1 MGNLK
6 NKAVKGVAWN
16 AVSTFANRGISM
28 FFMLFM
34 TRLLLPSDYG
44 LIGMLTV
51 FMAVAGQFIDSG
63 FSQALLKKQNRTK
76 VDEATVFYFNI
87 AASLISYIFLF
98 VIAPFVA
105 DFYNMP
111 QLCEILRVLG
121 ISLVIGATGTMWNLQ
136 YQINLDFKT
145 PSILGLVGNVF
156 SGIVGVV
163 LAYLGYGVWAL
174 VYQSLLG
181 TIFGLVLRFFYST
194 WRPIWAFSWKSF
206 HEFFGYGSKLL
217 LSRLLDTLYNNV
229 YPVVI
234 GKFYSASTLGFYS
247 RAHSLAGIPSVQA
260 TQILQGATFPVL
272 CKVNNDMDRLGNAYR
287 RMLKLSVF
295 VIFPLMMGLAIL
307 AHPFIMVVFTE
318 KWEYSAGL
326 LTIICFAQMWHPV
339 HAINLNLLQVVGRS
353 DLFLRVELINKFLAI
368 IVIACTYRYSI
379 EIMCF
384 GYIFSCLVSI
394 IINTYYTGKFINCG
408 FWTQIKDL
416 CPSFLL
422 SLAMLALIFGVTY
435 FIPNDILKI
444 IVGSAVGILFYVG
457 LSYIFK
463 FSEMKELILILRRK

>member
-145 PSILGLVGNVF
+145 PSILGLVGNVV

-163 LAYLGYGVWAL
+163 LA
-174 VYQSLLG
+174 
-181 TIFGLVLRFFYST
+181 
-194 WRPIWAFSWKSF
+194 
-206 HEFFGYGSKLL
+206 
-217 LSRLLDTLYNNV
+217 
-229 YPVVI
+229 
-234 GKFYSASTLGFYS
+234 
-247 RAHSLAGIPSVQA
+247 
-260 TQILQGATFPVL
+260 
-272 CKVNNDMDRLGNAYR
+272 
-287 RMLKLSVF
+287 
-295 VIFPLMMGLAIL
+295 
-307 AHPFIMVVFTE
+307 
-318 KWEYSAGL
+318 
-326 LTIICFAQMWHPV
+326 
-339 HAINLNLLQVVGRS
+339 
-353 DLFLRVELINKFLAI
+353 
-368 IVIACTYRYSI
+368 
-379 EIMCF
+379 
-384 GYIFSCLVSI
+384 
-394 IINTYYTGKFINCG
+394 
-408 FWTQIKDL
+408 
-416 CPSFLL
+416 
-422 SLAMLALIFGVTY
+422 
-435 FIPNDILKI
+435 
-444 IVGSAVGILFYVG
+444 
-457 LSYIFK
+457 
-463 FSEMKELILILRRK
+463 

>member
-6 NKAVKGVAWN
+6 DKAVKGVAWN

-51 FMAVAGQFIDSG
+51 FMTVAGQFIDSG
-63 FSQALLKKQNRTK
+63 FSQALLKKQDRTK
-76 VDEATVFYFNI
+76 IDEATVFYFNI
-87 AASLISYIFLF
+87 VASLVCYLFLF

-111 QLCEILRVLG
+111 QLCMILRVLG
-121 ISLVIGATGTMWNLQ
+121 ISLVVGASGTMWNLQ

-145 PSILGLVGNVF
+145 PSLLGLYGNIF
-156 SGIVGVV
+156 SGIVGVI
-163 LAYLGYGVWAL
+163 LAYMGYGVWAL
-174 VYQSLLG
+174 VYQALLG
-181 TIFGLVLRFFYST
+181 TIFGVILRYFYST

-229 YPVVI
+229 YPVII
-234 GKFYSASTLGFYS
+234 GKFYSATTLGFYS

-272 CKVNNDMDRLGNAYR
+272 CKVNNDMERLGNAYR

-307 AHPFIMVVFTE
+307 AHPLIMVMFTA

-353 DLFLRVELINKFLAI
+353 DLFLRVELINKLFAI
-368 IVIACTYRYSI
+368 IVIACTYRYNI
-379 EIMCF
+379 EVMCF
-384 GYIFSCLVSI
+384 GYIVSSLVSI
-394 IINTYYTGKFINCG
+394 FINTYYTGKFINVG
-408 FWTQIKDL
+408 FWTQVKDL
-416 CPSFLL
+416 CSSFFL
-422 SLAMLALIFGVTY
+422 SVAMLMVIWLLTHF
-435 FIPNDILKI
+435 FSDDILKI
-444 IVGSAVGILFYVG
+444 IIGSIVGFIFYMGIAYV
-457 LSYIFK
+457 LK
-463 FSEMKELILILRRK
+463 FSELKELTLILKRK